1 MLAARTV
8 HYGVSLDQFI
18 EGDSRVHQVLTS
30 TSRENRGDNDAPM
43 VRLRFLVLRRDR
55 GLQARKKLDL
65 TINNPDVI
73 KTEDIR
79 Y

>member
-1 MLAARTV
+1 M
-8 HYGVSLDQFI
+8 
-18 EGDSRVHQVLTS
+18 RVIHEFNQVLTS

>member
-1 MLAARTV
+1 
-8 HYGVSLDQFI
+8 
-18 EGDSRVHQVLTS
+18 
-30 TSRENRGDNDAPM
+30 M
-43 VRLRFLVLRRDR
+43 VKLRFLVLRRDR